1 MTRPAVKYQFLLD
14 SRARK
19 VTLKNRKAGLIKKMN
34 ELKILCGVVACLV
47 IHETPEAA
55 VSFGSAARH

>member
-34 ELKILCGVVACLV
+34 ELKILCDVVACLV
-47 IHETPEAA
+47 MHEIPEAA
-55 VSFGSAARH
+55 VSF

>member
-1 MTRPAVKYQFLLD
+1 MTRPAVKYQFLVD

-34 ELKILCGVVACLV
+34 ELKILCDVDACLV
-47 IHETPEAA
+47 MHETPEAA
-55 VSFGSAARH
+55 VSL